1 MKEIFIIDLQGYF
14 IDVELGPNDETGVS
28 EVYEQVEV
36 TPATETE
43 PAEYEERLIG
53 YRVAIPVPPGLYKPR
68 FDFEAW
74 EAYNA
79 PQEPT
84 YDDEG
89 RPVYPPKPAVNLW
102 VEGLTQEEID
112 AIRNQ
117 PAMETPDQKI
127 ERLEAELAAA
137 REENLTAFT
146 AIADLYEMMLNGGG
160 DTA

>member
-1 MKEIFIIDLQGYF
+1 MKPAFETDLQGY
-14 IDVELGPNDETGVS
+14 ITEYDLDPPDAPLVVPIYTVP
-28 EVYEQVEV
+28 EQ
-36 TPATETE
+36 TEGEEPTE
-43 PAEYEERLIG
+43 PAEPVLVG
-53 YRVAIPVPPGLYKPR
+53 YRVTIRPPDGLFRPR

-74 EAYNA
+74 EAYNT

-89 RPVYPPKPAVNLW
+89 LPVYPLKPAVNLW

-117 PAMETPDQKI
+117 PALETPEQKI
-127 ERLEAELAAA
+127 ARLEAELAAA

-146 AIADLYEMMLNGGG
+146 AITELYEMMLAGGG
-160 DTA
+160 GSA